1 MGGSGAVAR
10 MVTGG
15 ARSAVFWRIGLTPLR
30 SPASNIVREVAEFM
44 RNPPILISV
53 LGFFAVAAGFVWIM
67 VGLRAIGVE
76 LGDIVGDLPA
86 YDNVGIWGI
95 LALVVG
101 VAWIFAGLGLWAL
114 QSWAWMFAAI
124 VAVFALVNAFFLMV
138 AYAGSGAG
146 LAQALMP
153 ALILWYLNTDEVK
166 AAFGTGGQPQA

>member
-1 MGGSGAVAR
+1 MPEDRPSTITYEG
-10 MVTGG
+10 
-15 ARSAVFWRIGLTPLR
+15 FD
-30 SPASNIVREVAEFM
+30 FM

-53 LGFFAVAAGFVWIM
+53 LGFFAVAAGFVWII
-67 VGLRAIGVE
+67 VGLRG
-76 LGDIVGDLPA
+76 LGIEFGSIFGDLPA

-95 LALVVG
+95 VSLIVG
-101 VAWIFAGLGLWAL
+101 VAWILAGLGLWAL

-124 VAVFALVNAFFLMV
+124 VAIFALVNAFFLMV

-166 AAFGTGGQPQA
+166 AAFSTGGEPQA

>member
-1 MGGSGAVAR
+1 MRLLRFILHSELGPVPEDR
-10 MVTGG
+10 
-15 ARSAVFWRIGLTPLR
+15 RSTITYEG
-30 SPASNIVREVAEFM
+30 IDFM

-53 LGFFAVAAGFVWIM
+53 LGFFAVAAGFVWII
-67 VGLRAIGVE
+67 VGLRG
-76 LGDIVGDLPA
+76 LGIEFGSIFGDLPA

-95 LALVVG
+95 VSLIVG
-101 VAWIFAGLGLWAL
+101 VAWILAGLGLWAL

-124 VAVFALVNAFFLMV
+124 VAIFALVNAFFLMV

-166 AAFGTGGQPQA
+166 AAFGTGGEPQA

>member
-1 MGGSGAVAR
+1 
-10 MVTGG
+10 
-15 ARSAVFWRIGLTPLR
+15 
-30 SPASNIVREVAEFM
+30 M

-53 LGFFAVAAGFVWIM
+53 LGFFAIMAGFVWIV
-67 VGLRAIGVE
+67 VGLRGLGVE
-76 LGDIVGDLPA
+76 VGSIFGDLPA

-95 LALVVG
+95 VSLGVG
-101 VAWIFAGLGLWAL
+101 IAWILAGLGLWAL
-114 QSWAWMFAAI
+114 QPWAWMFAAI

-166 AAFGTGGQPQA
+166 AAFGAGGQAAA